1 MEGQMN
7 PKEPSRRRFLKNSAA
22 LAGLAVGA
30 SATASSVAAEAPVAN
45 IDELH
50 KHGERSHFVD
60 SIRRGSINN
69 PERRLPD
76 EPRAFGLTT
85 PLQDSTGMITPASLH
100 YVISHAYNPKAIDPK
115 AHRFSV

>member
-1 MEGQMN
+1 MN
-7 PKEPSRRRFLKNSAA
+7 PNKPSRRRFLKNSAA

-30 SATASSVAAEAPVAN
+30 SATANSVTAEVPVAN

-69 PERRLPD
+69 PERHLPG

-85 PLQDSTGMITPASLH
+85 PLQDSAGMVTPASLH
-100 YVISHAYNPKAIDPK
+100 YVISHGYEPPDIDPK
-115 AHRFSV
+115 EHRLLI